1 MEHNA
6 VITEKKLSFLQFLVQ
21 SGLIANKEISSFNIQ
36 YEYDINKTCKRALDL
51 GYLNEHEVKLAAE
64 DYSRIKYVNL
74 AAYDP
79 HAINKD
85 YHLPEDI
92 ARRYNCCVIAND
104 SDCFVVAMTNPC
116 NSEVNESISEI
127 LDAFVQPVLVDSQ
140 QLDRHINSV
149 YKHDT
154 YAKSLLNK
162 FKQELKINETKAEE
176 HDFIGSS
183 DQASAVVLLE
193 EVLIEAYHL
202 KASDVHIEYEKNKSQ
217 VRYRIDGVL
226 RTQFESSANIA
237 TVLIRRLQILSNL
250 DISHHLKNEDGR
262 FSIKIDNK
270 VVSMRLSIMPLDT
283 GQSAVIRFLGD
294 VSYYEDLR
302 TIVNDKNVC
311 DMLIEYLKRSY
322 GMLLIVGP
330 TGSGKT
336 TTQYSAL
343 MSIDREKKKVISIE
357 DPVEAHLPGVNQIQV
372 NPDVGM
378 DFADIL
384 RGVLRQ
390 DPDVIMLGEVRDTT
404 TATMSVRAAI
414 TGHMVLA
421 TIHTYD
427 VSSAISRLFNLGVN
441 PHIMAAA
448 LRLVAS
454 QRLLRRLCDYC
465 KVSYEITE
473 QDLAL
478 LSDYPELRKSL
489 IGQTAY
495 KGIGCN
501 QCENTGYIGRTAVF
515 EIAKLDSKLTS
526 MLDKSDISGFNTEIR
541 RRMLGKDLFSNALVK
556 VKAGETSLADAL
568 NIINE

>member
-1 MEHNA
+1 MEHNS

-21 SGLIANKEISSFNIQ
+21 SGLVATKDISSFNVQ

-64 DYSRIKYVNL
+64 EYARIKYVNL
-74 AAYDP
+74 ASYDP
-79 HAINKD
+79 YAINKD
-85 YHLPEDI
+85 YHLPEDV
-92 ARRYNCCVIAND
+92 ARRYNCCVIATD
-104 SDCFVVAMTNPC
+104 SDCYVVAMTNPC
-116 NSEVNESISEI
+116 NSEVNESISEM

-140 QLDRHINSV
+140 QFDRHINSV
-149 YKHDT
+149 YQHDT

-162 FKQELKINETKAEE
+162 FKQELSLSETKTEE
-176 HDFIGSS
+176 HDFHGSS

-193 EVLIEAYHL
+193 EVLTEAYHL

-217 VRYRIDGVL
+217 VRYRVDGAL
-226 RTQFESSANIA
+226 RTQFDTSANIA
-237 TVLIRRLQILSNL
+237 TVLIRRLQILANL
-250 DISHHLKNEDGR
+250 DVSHHLKNEDGR

-270 VVSMRLSIMPLDT
+270 IVSMRLSIMPLDT

-302 TIVNDKNVC
+302 SIVDDKNVC
-311 DMLIEYLKRSY
+311 DMILDYLQRSY
-322 GMLLIVGP
+322 GMLLVVGP

-336 TTQYSAL
+336 TTQYSSL

-465 KVSYEITE
+465 KVSYEISE
-473 QDLAL
+473 HDLAL

-489 IGQTAY
+489 IGQIAY
-495 KGIGCN
+495 KAPGCN

-515 EIAKLDSKLTS
+515 EIAKLDSKLTR